1 MEELEHSGVKGM
13 KWGVRKTRN
22 AIARISASSA
32 NKKLGKIDGSVARR
46 TVGEA
51 LSKQVTGDGLS
62 FTKTNIGSA
71 IHAVSRKGLGKKMN
85 KANELNYGANRSIN
99 SALARNARTS
109 MKLAK
114 RVASKSGTAKEK
126 AQKNLDAWNAYSK
139 AYSAKAKKTNAETGK
154 TYSSIDKNRI
164 KMDQLNNQKVKAINK
179 SVYGN
184 NKHGDT
190 NQALDAEYKKT
201 QAKVKA
207 AAQWAKGDQAAAIVG
222 LAGYGAGKA
231 SRSAVD
237 TAQYVRAS
245 AIRKNVKKA
254 SKNQST
260 KYRTIN

>member
-51 LSKQVTGDGLS
+51 LSKQITGNGLS

-71 IHAVSRKGLGKKMN
+71 IHAVSRKGIGKKMN

-99 SALARNARTS
+99 AALARNARTS

-114 RVASKSGTAKEK
+114 KVNSKTGAAKAK
-126 AQKNLDAWNAYSK
+126 AQKNLEAWNAYSK
-139 AYSAKAKKTNAETGK
+139 AYSAKAKQTNSETGK
-154 TYSSIDKNRI
+154 TYSSIDKNRV
-164 KMDQLNNQKVKAINK
+164 KMDQLHNQKIKNINK

-190 NQALDAEYKKT
+190 NQALDAEYKST

-207 AAQWAKGDQAAAIVG
+207 AARWAKGDQARAIAG
-222 LAGYGAGKA
+222 IAGYTAGKA

-245 AIRKNVKKA
+245 AIRKGVKKA
-254 SKNQST
+254 SKNQAT